1 MEGYWYI
8 ICVDLCMGQALGLSC
23 GPRAVNLPPPAMPA
37 SEPRGGQVHPL
48 ATAPPQGPQ
57 GVHVAR
63 QAWAKIKTDTIT
75 GSSPE
80 DNRKRFLLFSLVGAQ
95 ILICHDRPH
104 IACCCAC
111 LIIYNYLNAWLSIII
126 FYYRQ
131 LLRFLLYVF
140 YCYDI
145 RDMFLYANRGFT
157 GRAHRKRICET
168 CFMPEAFVPE
178 EWAGMAGFGIRN
190 KLRLSYICIGF

>member
-1 MEGYWYI
+1 MLNPSHRKGTPEGKSSRHASNQLMRYRKNRPEGYQYIIYADICMEDYWYI

-63 QAWAKIKTDTIT
+63 QARAKIKTDTIT

-80 DNRKRFLLFSLVGAQ
+80 DNRKRFLLFSFVGAQ
-95 ILICHDRPH
+95 ILICHDFILHVAAR
-104 IACCCAC
+104 
-111 LIIYNYLNAWLSIII
+111 AWLSIII
-126 FYYRQ
+126 WMLDY
-131 LLRFLLYVF
+131 LL
-140 YCYDI
+140 
-145 RDMFLYANRGFT
+145 
-157 GRAHRKRICET
+157 
-168 CFMPEAFVPE
+168 
-178 EWAGMAGFGIRN
+178 
-190 KLRLSYICIGF
+190 LSFIIDNC

>member
-1 MEGYWYI
+1 MEGYCYI

-80 DNRKRFLLFSLVGAQ
+80 DNRKRFLLFSFVGAQ
-95 ILICHDRPH
+95 ILICQISYMLSYGRFPVGQHTDRPT
-104 IACCCAC
+104 
-111 LIIYNYLNAWLSIII
+111 
-126 FYYRQ
+126 
-131 LLRFLLYVF
+131 V
-140 YCYDI
+140 
-145 RDMFLYANRGFT
+145 RGRT
-157 GRAHRKRICET
+157 A
-168 CFMPEAFVPE
+168 
-178 EWAGMAGFGIRN
+178 
-190 KLRLSYICIGF
+190 